1 MGSNKIVV
9 HFARIKN
16 VLIADIVNM
25 PKELVGSGE
34 IVSNERYEI
43 ASVSYALLTI
53 NVLYLTGSLDYN
65 NDCYLSYNYDTEGEA
80 QEALECFSEL
90 IIKYNKS
97 ILSTGDRASVEWERV
112 EWERVE

>member
-1 MGSNKIVV
+1 MESNKIVV

-43 ASVSYALLTI
+43 ASVSYAVLTSK
-53 NVLYLTGSLDYN
+53 VLYLTGSLDDN
-65 NDCYLSYNYDTEGEA
+65 NDYYLSYNYDTEGEA
-80 QEALECFSEL
+80 QAALECFSEL

-97 ILSTGDRASVEWERV
+97 ISSTGVRAGVINWRRAE
-112 EWERVE
+112 

>member
-1 MGSNKIVV
+1 MESNKIVV

-43 ASVSYALLTI
+43 ASVSYALLTS

-65 NDCYLSYNYDTEGEA
+65 NDYYLSYSYDTEGEA
-80 QEALECFSEL
+80 QAALEGYSEL
-90 IIKYNKS
+90 ISKYNKS
-97 ILSTGDRASVEWERV
+97 TSTTAIRGGVLNWRV
-112 EWERVE
+112 AE